1 MIVLI
6 SVLSFIFDNSLLY
19 IFFQTMFEKK
29 KRDYNP
35 YYILFAF
42 IIADSI
48 FWIISI
54 FTGRKCF
61 ILGFCYKDNA
71 YKYYKFMS
79 LFIFYFRNYL

>member
-48 FWIISI
+48 FWIISYP
-54 FTGRKCF
+54 
-61 ILGFCYKDNA
+61 L
-71 YKYYKFMS
+71 
-79 LFIFYFRNYL
+79 L

>member
-35 YYILFAF
+35 YYILFP
-42 IIADSI
+42 
-48 FWIISI
+48 
-54 FTGRKCF
+54 
-61 ILGFCYKDNA
+61 L
-71 YKYYKFMS
+71 
-79 LFIFYFRNYL
+79 